1 MNQELIPV
9 YGLIGILAVLIV
21 KVYNTAFK
29 GGKFTCNRYILNT
42 YLYILLALVIIS
54 LQNITL
60 DNENIGVDSIFQ
72 HFRGWSGILLLLI
85 LSIGLLMLVLST
97 NPRNVFLKHIL
108 WLTFVLFLG
117 ILVYPSYVSTI
128 KNNTVMATLFSTIGI
143 LLVFTIIAFVK
154 PEWISLSWG
163 PTLCFLLFAGIIAEL
178 CFYFFNRNNKKPL
191 GRSKG
196 FAYFF
201 IALFTIYILYD
212 TKKIQVNA
220 KICKEATVDYINE
233 SLGIVLDAINLF
245 QNLAIANE

>member
-1 MNQELIPV
+1 MTKINNLFFTSSNQ
-9 YGLIGILAVLIV
+9 
-21 KVYNTAFK
+21 
-29 GGKFTCNRYILNT
+29 
-42 YLYILLALVIIS
+42 ILLSSDQLRLYRIEQKYKYEIDKLRATIEKVACSIC
-54 LQNITL
+54 
-60 DNENIGVDSIFQ
+60 VD
-72 HFRGWSGILLLLI
+72 
-85 LSIGLLMLVLST
+85 
-97 NPRNVFLKHIL
+97 NPRNVILKHIL

-117 ILVYPSYVSTI
+117 ILVYPSYLSTI

-143 LLVFTIIAFVK
+143 FLVFTIVAFVK

-178 CFYFFNRNNKKPL
+178 CFFFFNRKNKQPV

-233 SLGIVLDAINLF
+233 SLGIVLDAINLL
-245 QNLAIANE
+245 QNLAIVNE